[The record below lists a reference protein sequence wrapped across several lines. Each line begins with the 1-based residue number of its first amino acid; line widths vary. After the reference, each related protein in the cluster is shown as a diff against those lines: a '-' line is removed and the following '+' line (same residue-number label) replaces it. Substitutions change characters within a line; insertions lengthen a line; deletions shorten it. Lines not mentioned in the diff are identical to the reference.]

1 MKADRFNSRARA
13 SSRRGAVSRLRA
25 ACACAAAL
33 VLVGGAAPAA
43 LGHSHQSAEVERLSI
58 EQLKRFYLWCARAAT
73 DGQLDN
79 GAIMQC
85 SVFYE
90 ALKERAFGGD
100 FERLL
105 AWSRENSG
113 AGARADAALGA
124 GTGTGTGTG
133 AGVSTNRD
141 TLR

>member
-58 EQLKRFYLWCARAAT
+58 EQLKRFYLWCGRAAVA
-73 DGQLDN
+73 GQLDN

-85 SVFYE
+85 SIFYE

-133 AGVSTNRD
+133 VSANRD